1 MTGDQLTLF
10 HDTKREQFEEFHRAN
25 PHVYRALVRHA
36 RRLRANGVRRFGI
49 DGLFSIVRY
58 TEALRTRD
66 ADGFVLN
73 NNLKPHF
80 ARLIE
85 KNEPDLR
92 GFFST
97 RALKDN

>member
-1 MTGDQLTLF
+1 MMGSQLTLF
-10 HDTKREQFEEFHRAN
+10 CDTKRERFEKFHAEN
-25 PHVYRALVRHA
+25 PHVYRALARHA
-36 RRLRANGVRRFGI
+36 RRLKANGVTHFGI

-73 NNLKPHF
+73 NNLKPLF

-85 KNEPDLR
+85 KQEPDLR
-92 GFFST
+92 GFLST
-97 RALKDN
+97 RALKSE